1 MIGAPPSREL
11 VLVGGGH
18 AHLGVLRALA
28 RQPPPAGTRITL
40 VAREAAPTY
49 SGMLP
54 GLIAGRF
61 APGDC
66 AVDLMRLARATGAR
80 FIQAEVTGLDLAAR
94 LVLAAGRPPLH
105 YDLLSLNCGA
115 APALVPGAA
124 EHALPLR
131 PFGRFLP
138 GWHALLERAAAA
150 PRPLE
155 LLVVGAGAAG
165 VEVAL
170 ALRRRL
176 AAAAR
181 VGLVGRGAEPLP
193 HHAPAARR
201 ATLRALADQ
210 GVALHPG
217 AAVARV
223 DPGVL
228 VREDGERLGFD
239 AAVWATGAAPPGWL
253 AGSGL
258 DLCPRGF
265 VAVDAALRST
275 GDARVFA
282 AGDVASVLPH
292 PRERAGVFAVRQG
305 PPLAGNLRRALAGQA
320 PRRFTP
326 QRRYLALV
334 ATGTAAVATRG
345 RLAVSGAWA
354 LWLKD
359 RIDRRWITMHARM
372 PAMPPPLPGAGAP
385 MRCGGCGAKLPAAVL
400 ARVLAR
406 LPGAP
411 TGRAAPLGLAT
422 PDDAALLAPPA
433 PGHVQV
439 QSLDFFRAMVDD
451 PWLFGRIAANHA
463 LGDIAAMGGTPRAAL
478 AIAGLPPMPEAAAEA
493 ELFAMLLGGQ
503 QVLAAAGA
511 ELVGGH
517 SAELAEPVLGF
528 SVTGEVLPARA
539 LRRAGL
545 RPGDALVLTKPL
557 GTGALLAGAMQGRVR
572 AEWVEAAQAAMQA
585 SPFPAA
591 RVLLAHGATACAD
604 VTGFGL
610 LNHLMEMLVASN
622 AAAALDPF
630 AVPALPGAVA
640 ALEAGIA
647 STLHPANAAAA
658 TPALRDGWPAVPP
671 ARLALLLDPQT
682 AGGLLAGVPAARA
695 AACVVALRAAGCATA
710 AVIGVVCAG
719 EPGIHVEPVEEAGV
733 AGPGAG
739 KSGRREKGR

>member
-1 MIGAPPSREL
+1 MIATPPSREL

-18 AHLGVLRALA
+18 AHLGVLRAFA
-28 RQPPPAGTRITL
+28 RRPPPAGTRITL
-40 VAREAAPTY
+40 VAREAAATY

-61 APGDC
+61 APEDC

-80 FIQAEVTGLDLAAR
+80 FIQAKVTGLDRAAG

-176 AAAAR
+176 GAAAR

-201 ATLRALADQ
+201 ATLRALSDQ

-223 DPGVL
+223 EPGVL
-228 VREDGERLGFD
+228 VRADGERLGFD
-239 AAVWATGAAPPGWL
+239 AVIWATGAAPPGWL

-265 VAVDAALRST
+265 VAVDAALRSI

-305 PPLAGNLRRALAGQA
+305 PPLAGNLRRALAGEA

-326 QRRYLALV
+326 QHRYLALI

-345 RLAVSGAWA
+345 RLAASGTWA
-354 LWLKD
+354 LLLKD

-372 PAMPPPLPGAGAP
+372 PAMPPAPPGAEAP

-406 LPGAP
+406 CGGGGGRG
-411 TGRAAPLGLAT
+411 GRAPGGGGRRHSGWRRRMTPRCSRRPRPAMCRCRASISSAPWWTTPGCSAASPRTTRWAT
-422 PDDAALLAPPA
+422 SRRWAAPRAPPSPSPA
-433 PGHVQV
+433 CRQCPRRRRRPSCLPCCSAASRCWRRPGR
-439 QSLDFFRAMVDD
+439 S
-451 PWLFGRIAANHA
+451 WSAATA
-463 LGDIAAMGGTPRAAL
+463 RSWPSRC
-478 AIAGLPPMPEAAAEA
+478 
-493 ELFAMLLGGQ
+493 
-503 QVLAAAGA
+503 
-511 ELVGGH
+511 
-517 SAELAEPVLGF
+517 SASP
-528 SVTGEVLPARA
+528 SPARCC
-539 LRRAGL
+539 R
-545 RPGDALVLTKPL
+545 
-557 GTGALLAGAMQGRVR
+557 
-572 AEWVEAAQAAMQA
+572 
-585 SPFPAA
+585 
-591 RVLLAHGATACAD
+591 
-604 VTGFGL
+604 
-610 LNHLMEMLVASN
+610 
-622 AAAALDPF
+622 
-630 AVPALPGAVA
+630 
-640 ALEAGIA
+640 
-647 STLHPANAAAA
+647 
-658 TPALRDGWPAVPP
+658 P
-671 ARLALLLDPQT
+671 ARCA
-682 AGGLLAGVPAARA
+682 APACGQAMRW
-695 AACVVALRAAGCATA
+695 C
-710 AVIGVVCAG
+710 
-719 EPGIHVEPVEEAGV
+719 
-733 AGPGAG
+733 
-739 KSGRREKGR
+739 